1 MSKHQILDAFK
12 RNDLTPVFSL
22 YSEDFRVQQTEAS
35 CLMAPDYTRTDSGV
49 RILISKQKLEQH
61 NLQLWHTYD
70 STCEEINDKYF
81 LWKVN
86 IQNNICRTN
95 LILLTPWGTLKFTTH
110 WILLHGFPS
119 SSGVYCML
127 RFWGTLLATNDWIH
141 LILHFELIRTLTHV
155 KILC

>member
-35 CLMAPDYTRTDSGV
+35 CLMAPDYTHTDSGV

-95 LILLTPWGTLKFTTH
+95 LTLLTPWVPMNSRHIEFFCMGVLQVVVFTAYWDLGGH
-110 WILLHGFPS
+110 KRLNS
-119 SSGVYCML
+119 SHFA
-127 RFWGTLLATNDWIH
+127 FWAYQDFDL
-141 LILHFELIRTLTHV
+141 
-155 KILC
+155 